1 MRKITITESEKSQ
14 ILNRHSSQSQI
25 EVENVVISDWLSPD
39 EKYVI
44 FLDELY
50 DLENKK
56 KLGNIWKSSDNLVLF
71 LEHSFRVSNLRK
83 DIREHASEVF
93 GKILISENKQDL
105 TYLKPQIKEFL
116 LSERDFL
123 NNAWD
128 KTKEY
133 GGKALDYAGK
143 FIKDTAKDTV
153 SGVYNFGKDLVKG
166 GIDIGKAIVSGDW
179 EEVMNLLKRGTKWL
193 ARKIR
198 QAVYSPVGIIIDT
211 ILVATGYGKVPQ
223 VVVWAIV
230 VSLDIY
236 EFVTGDYEHKD
247 DLMIFRIL
255 FFLVD
260 ILGLVTAGAAAAAA
274 RASLKATGGT
284 VRGLENMAAKNPTFR
299 SMLVSLLSGLK
310 KLPSKLAEFAGML
323 GKGQFGKLFN
333 MALKNV
339 GKFISFVLEQLK
351 AVFKSPA
358 LKPVL
363 VNAGIITTIG
373 TGVEAVKDYKSKEQ
387 EKNAKLE
394 KEKEDKANEEL
405 GKELIGKPTDMSS
418 QL

>member
-1 MRKITITESEKSQ
+1 MKRVVLSESEKNQIRNQHRSQ
-14 ILNRHSSQSQI
+14 VPID
-25 EVENVVISDWLSPD
+25 VDTVVITDWLSPD

-50 DLENKK
+50 DLENKT
-56 KLGNIWKSSDNLVLF
+56 KLGDIWKSPDNLLLF
-71 LEHSFRVSNLRK
+71 LEHSFRVSNLK
-83 DIREHASEVF
+83 KEIKEHASNVF
-93 GKILISENKQDL
+93 GKVLLSESEQDL
-105 TYLKPQIKEFL
+105 TNLKPLIKEFL

-143 FIKDTAKDTV
+143 FIKNTADETVKGLKQFGTEFVQGAKEFGNALV
-153 SGVYNFGKDLVKG
+153 SGEWQEV
-166 GIDIGKAIVSGDW
+166 W
-179 EEVMNLLKRGTKWL
+179 ELMKRGTKWL
-193 ARKIR
+193 ARRIR
-198 QAVYSPVGIIIDT
+198 QAVYSPPGILIDI
-211 ILVATGYGKVPQ
+211 ILVATGYGKGLQ
-223 VVVWAIV
+223 VIVWAIV

-236 EFVTGDYEHKD
+236 EFVTGDYEDKD
-247 DLMIFRIL
+247 ELMIFRIL

-274 RASLKATGGT
+274 RNALKATGGT
-284 VRGLENMAAKNPTFR
+284 VRGLENMAVKNPTFR
-299 SMLVSLLSGLK
+299 SMLESLIGGLK
-310 KLPSKLAEFAGML
+310 KLPSKLAEFGTML

-333 MALKNV
+333 IAIKNV
-339 GKFISFVLEQLK
+339 SKFISFVLENIK

-363 VNAGIITTIG
+363 INTGLLVGIG
-373 TGVEAVKDYKSKEQ
+373 AGVEAVKDIHQKDEEQ
-387 EKNAKLE
+387 AKLE
-394 KEKEDKANEEL
+394 KEKEDQAYKEL
-405 GKELIGKPTDMSS
+405 GTELLTKQTDMSS